1 MILRFLI
8 VLITSLAL
16 LAACDNKPL
25 DQHNYSK
32 SSMSNIPELA
42 DCVYIRIEDVRILR
56 CPKSDTSLSFEVPQ
70 GKGRKTVTTIV
81 TDDK

>member
-1 MILRFLI
+1 MKTILML
-8 VLITSLAL
+8 VLAGAVLAG
-16 LAACDNKPL
+16 CDNKPL
-25 DQHNYSK
+25 DQHTYSK